1 MPSRSRVKRSVQK
14 PGTKPPVRKTKKDR
28 PSRDR
33 GVLPLDMLATSSL
46 LQAARRASDHPSP
59 QGETETQP
67 PGVVKIAVEKLLT
80 ELGISAES
88 LRGLSGITPE
98 DREQNYFEIM
108 NALAPEQRAD
118 AFGRAANLVGPNG
131 QHALTAEF
139 RRRTLELIYP
149 EFSGNPVP
157 TSPNVGHSE
166 TETYGP
172 TMVEDDRI
180 ITKQGRRYFPISLAA
195 EFAQVPRTTLL
206 NWIKAKVEFQGRRL
220 ETYNSPTARKAY
232 LAEESVQRLA
242 DRFVKWPSNAPAGQV
257 VIGETDDQSGYI
269 GIAKAARAI
278 GVAHHT
284 IWLWVTQG
292 NAPTDR
298 PLDIIKC
305 SASNQFYIREK
316 EVSEI
321 KKLFPSSGVPRG
333 RRPQLMPQP

>member
-1 MPSRSRVKRSVQK
+1 MRPRS
-14 PGTKPPVRKTKKDR
+14 GAKPPIRKSKQDQ
-28 PSRDR
+28 PSKGHGIAPSDT
-33 GVLPLDMLATSSL
+33 PSTSSL
-46 LQAARRASDHPSP
+46 LQTGERALEPPLPHAEPQNRPRRGAKS
-59 QGETETQP
+59 
-67 PGVVKIAVEKLLT
+67 AVDEHLT
-80 ELGISAES
+80 ELGRPLAEHA
-88 LRGLSGITPE
+88 R
-98 DREQNYFEIM
+98 R
-108 NALAPEQRAD
+108 LAQ
-118 AFGRAANLVGPNG
+118 
-131 QHALTAEF
+131 F
-139 RRRTLELIYP
+139 RRERASRQRTPAEIKAKKDAIAALGLRTFETFRP
-149 EFSGNPVP
+149 ESSSNLVP
-157 TSPNVGHSE
+157 TSPRVDRPE
-166 TETYGP
+166 TETYDP

-180 ITKQGRRYFPISLAA
+180 ITKQGNRYFPISLAA

-232 LAEESVQRLA
+232 LTEESVQRLA

-257 VIGETDDQSGYI
+257 VIGETDDHSGYI

-321 KKLFPSSGVPRG
+321 KKLFPPSGVPRG

>member
-1 MPSRSRVKRSVQK
+1 MRPRS
-14 PGTKPPVRKTKKDR
+14 GDKPPIRKSRQDQ
-28 PSRDR
+28 PSKGHGIASSDI
-33 GVLPLDMLATSSL
+33 PSTSSF
-46 LQAARRASDHPSP
+46 LQTGERALEPPSP
-59 QGETETQP
+59 QTESENRPRRGAKT
-67 PGVVKIAVEKLLT
+67 AVEEHLT
-80 ELGISAES
+80 ELGKPLASVRRLAQFRTDEAARQRTPAQIKAEKDAIAA
-88 LRGLSGITPE
+88 LRLGT
-98 DREQNYFEIM
+98 F
-108 NALAPEQRAD
+108 
-118 AFGRAANLVGPNG
+118 
-131 QHALTAEF
+131 
-139 RRRTLELIYP
+139 ELIRP
-149 EFSGNPVP
+149 ESSSNSVP
-157 TSPNVGHSE
+157 ISPNVSHPE

-180 ITKQGRRYFPISLAA
+180 ITKQGNRYFPISLAA

-232 LAEESVQRLA
+232 LTEESVQRLA

-269 GIAKAARAI
+269 GIAKAARAL

-284 IWLWVTQG
+284 IWLWVKQRK
-292 NAPTDR
+292 APTGR

-305 SASNQFYIREK
+305 SASKQFYIREK

-321 KKLFPSSGVPRG
+321 KKLFPPSGIPRG